1 MNKTNTEIKS
11 GPCQEIAPGVYFLE
25 VGGGFSRSNVYFVQ
39 SGTSWVLID
48 AASEKCGQLIRRAA
62 ESVFGAGT
70 RPVAIL
76 LTHDHPDHAGSARE
90 LAQMWDC
97 PVYVHPD
104 ELPLATIG
112 DMATVKKYAS
122 PLDRWIVLP
131 ILHLMPRRRAE
142 AVIAKSSLK
151 GVVQAL
157 DPDASIPGLPDWK
170 CISAP
175 GHTPG
180 HIAFFRS
187 SDCILVTGDAILT
200 VDLNSICGV
209 LSWIFHSKGQRVS
222 GPPWYSTWRKQT
234 AKKSVMEL
242 AGLEPHVLA
251 PGHGLP
257 MTGERMARDL
267 RTLADRFTS

>member
-11 GPCQEIAPGVYFLE
+11 GPCREIAPGVYFLE
-25 VGGGFSRSNVYFVQ
+25 VGGGFSRSNVYFVH
-39 SGTSWVLID
+39 SGPSWILID
-48 AASEKCGQLIRRAA
+48 AASEKCGQLIRKAA
-62 ESVFGAGT
+62 ESVFGVGT
-70 RPVAIL
+70 RPATIL
-76 LTHDHPDHAGSARE
+76 LTHDHVDHTGSVRE
-90 LAQMWDC
+90 LAQMWEC

-104 ELPLATIG
+104 ELPLATTG
-112 DMATVKKYAS
+112 DITIVEKYAS

-131 ILHLMPRRRAE
+131 ILHLMPRHRAE

-157 DPDASIPGLPDWK
+157 DPDAGIPGLPDWK
-170 CISAP
+170 LIFTP

-180 HIAFFRS
+180 HIALYRS
-187 SDCILVTGDAILT
+187 NDRVLLTGDTVLT
-200 VDLNSICGV
+200 VDLNSVCGV
-209 LSWIFHSKGQRVS
+209 LSWLFRRKRPRVS

-257 MTGERMARDL
+257 MTGERMVRDL